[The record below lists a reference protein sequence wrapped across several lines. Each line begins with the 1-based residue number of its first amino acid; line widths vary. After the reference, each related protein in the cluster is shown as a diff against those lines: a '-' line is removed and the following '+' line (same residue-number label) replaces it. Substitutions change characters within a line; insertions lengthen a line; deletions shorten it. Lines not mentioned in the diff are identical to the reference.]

1 MTLDKKSGVTGKTA
15 PGKTTVSIG
24 GMTCAA
30 CVRRVEMAL
39 REVPGVTDVA
49 VNLATGRAAVTH
61 AEAWGG
67 EEGLRRV
74 IEDTGYAY
82 LGAVDWTARAIL
94 DDPVERLRTREI
106 RDLTIKFVVG
116 AVLSVIIFM
125 GTMQEWFPFLAAIAL
140 QPMRYALFILTTPIV
155 FWAGSR
161 FYTGAWKAFKQRTS
175 DMNTLVAVGVFS
187 AYGYSA
193 AVSFF
198 PSFFAGTHGHAPHVY
213 YDSAAV
219 IITFILLGR
228 LLEARAKGHTSRAI
242 KRLIGLKP
250 KTALLLRN
258 GGQVAVAI
266 EEVIPGDLI
275 LVRPGEAVA
284 TDGVVESGSS
294 VVDESM
300 LTGESVPVAKEKDS
314 EVFGATINVSG
325 SLTVRATR
333 VGADTALA
341 RIIRMVEEAQGSKA
355 PIQRIADRVAA
366 VFVPTVIGI
375 AFLTLAIWYA
385 VVPGHDF
392 PRALLNFVSVLIIAC
407 PCAMGLATPTAVMVG
422 TGLGAEKGILIKG
435 GEILEKTCRL
445 TTIVFDKTG
454 TLTRGEPEVTDVL
467 SVNDSDRA
475 QVLQTAASIER
486 VSEHPL
492 ARAIVKK
499 SEMEGMAALPVERFE
514 AVAGSGARAFVNGG
528 ECLVG
533 NARMLMASGI
543 AMNGL
548 QEAVERLT
556 DEGKTVVLLARN
568 GVLQGCLALRDEA
581 KNTASKTVAD
591 LRSMGLKVLMIT
603 GDNRRTAEA
612 IAHAIGIEVV
622 LAEVLPGDKA
632 AAIRGLQAG
641 GQVVAMV
648 GDGIN
653 DAPALAAA
661 DVGMALGT
669 GTDVAIE
676 TGDITLIRDD
686 LQGVPAA
693 IRLSCKTVRAIR
705 QNLFWAFIYNTV
717 GIPIA
722 AGILYPVWGV
732 LLNPVYAAAAMALS
746 SVSVVGNSLR
756 LRLQRV
762 NSK

>member
-1 MTLDKKSGVTGKTA
+1 MTSNKGASHLQ
-15 PGKTTVSIG
+15 KTTVSVG

-39 REVPGVTDVA
+39 RAVPGVADVA
-49 VNLATGRAAVTH
+49 VNLATGRASVSH
-61 AEAWGG
+61 EKAWAG
-67 EEGLRRV
+67 EKGLRRV
-74 IEDTGYAY
+74 IEDTGYEY
-82 LGAVDWTARAIL
+82 LGVVDWTAGFMQ
-94 DDPVERLRTREI
+94 DDPVEAMRSREI
-106 RDLTIKFVVG
+106 RDLTIKFIVG
-116 AVLSVIIFM
+116 AVLSVFIFA
-125 GTMQEWFPFLAAIAL
+125 GTMQAWFPLLSGIPP
-140 QPMRYALFILTTPIV
+140 QPMRYALFMLTTPIV

-161 FYTGAWKAFKQRTS
+161 FYAGAWKAMKQRTS

-198 PSFFAGTHGHAPHVY
+198 PSWFAGAHNHESHVY

-228 LLEARAKGHTSRAI
+228 LLEARAKGSTSRAI

-250 KTALLLRN
+250 KTALLLRE
-258 GGQVAVAI
+258 GTQVEVPI
-266 EEVIPGDLI
+266 EEVVPGDLI
-275 LVRPGEAVA
+275 LVRPGETVA
-284 TDGVVESGSS
+284 TDGVVESGASA
-294 VVDESM
+294 VDESM
-300 LTGESVPVAKEKDS
+300 LTGESVPVAKEKGS

-325 SLTVRATR
+325 SLSVRATR

-341 RIIRMVEEAQGSKA
+341 RIIRLVEEAQGSKA
-355 PIQRIADRVAA
+355 PIQRLADRVAA

-375 AFLTLAIWYA
+375 ALFTFAIWYLA
-385 VVPGHDF
+385 VPGHDF
-392 PRALLNFVSVLIIAC
+392 ARALLNFVSVLIIAC

-435 GEILEKTCRL
+435 GEALEKTCRL

-454 TLTRGEPEVTDVL
+454 TLTRGEPEVTDVV
-467 SVNDSDRA
+467 SADADNRG
-475 QVLQTAASIER
+475 QILQTAASIEA

-492 ARAIVKK
+492 ARAIVQKAQA
-499 SEMEGMAALPVERFE
+499 EGLALLPVDRFE
-514 AVAGSGARAFVNGG
+514 AVAGSGARAYIEG
-528 ECLVG
+528 EACLIG
-533 NARMLMASGI
+533 NVRMLA
-543 AMNGL
+543 AQGL
-548 QEAVERLT
+548 AVGGMHEAVQRLT
-556 DEGKTVVLLARN
+556 DEGKTVVLLARK
-568 GVLQGCLALRDEA
+568 GAVLGCVALRDEA
-581 KNTASKTVAD
+581 KAAAPQTVAE
-591 LRSMGLKVLMIT
+591 LRSMGLKVLMLT

-612 IAHAIGIEVV
+612 IAHTIGIDEV

-632 AAIRGLQAG
+632 AAIRGLQG
-641 GQVVAMV
+641 KGEVVAMV

-661 DVGMALGT
+661 DIGMAIGT

-693 IRLSCKTVRAIR
+693 IRLSFRTVRAIR

-722 AGILYPVWGV
+722 AGALYPVWGV
-732 LLNPVYAAAAMALS
+732 LLDPVYAAAAMALS

-756 LRLQRV
+756 LRRSV
-762 NSK
+762 RGSEF